1 MKAFR
6 KQKSGYSLSLV
17 YISEAWR
24 RKFWKSLICTT
35 FGQYSTVF
43 SFYADTSKWKFHW
56 SKTWLRIAYTTLC
69 SCSKDYK
76 VKKKHTW
83 NAINCN
89 FEIKNILREWDT
101 YIVCNKVI
109 INDRE
114 HHWKIRKLKELA
126 NLLCWNNLI
135 SRSSIDINKIW
146 EPPI

>member
-6 KQKSGYSLSLV
+6 KQKSGYSLSLI

-24 RKFWKSLICTT
+24 RRIRKSLICTT

-43 SFYADTSKWKFHW
+43 SFYTDTSKWKFHW

-76 VKKKHTW
+76 GKKNKTW
-83 NAINCN
+83 NAINCRV
-89 FEIKNILREWDT
+89 ILKSRIFWESET
-101 YIVCNKVI
+101 QQLVCNKVI

-114 HHWKIRKLKELA
+114 HHWKIRWLKELE
-126 NLLCWNNLI
+126 NLLCWNNL
-135 SRSSIDINKIW
+135 
-146 EPPI
+146 